1 MKYKVGD
8 GMPFEN
14 EFASYEPLRRILENE
29 KVKQFQN
36 RMKLRDSSSD
46 VTQTKLSFIDIDTLQ
61 KSDCIPDMVLAID
74 GSYQCVPVRNGYPGA
89 EVGYVTVASVLMLM
103 QDIKRLSKKEFIDPK
118 KFRETEKATA
128 FDAVFPGCNI
138 IIDSEKSPKTS
149 LRKMIFEQLKNS
161 SAFSDFESLLDTYE
175 VLLQYRMDEGVTNPP
190 ANPLEALEDD
200 PIKKMHI
207 SLGEYTCSETG
218 DRLYSTDALRIH
230 ELLNTQGTSGE
241 MYGQLMLVIERL
253 WLVHLLRAFEKK
265 NWLPTLKNVAF
276 VIDGSLAV
284 YSVSAWLVKFIEK
297 EICRI
302 NELQKKITGVD
313 LMIIGLEKSGRFVEH
328 FNDLDISPE
337 GNEDMV
343 PTNSVFLLNDAYIK
357 KNIIFSQ
364 SSKQYG
370 KDTYFGRKF
379 FCKTKNGYKLVPQ
392 LACFNDAQRDITTA
406 NIPQFP
412 RLGDICVLLNDLISN
427 RYPNSINPLISA
439 HAEAAI
445 PLALGKKMFEEIAQE
460 LRKRGLAS

>member
-1 MKYKVGD
+1 
-8 GMPFEN
+8 MPFEN

-29 KVKQFQN
+29 KVIQLQK
-36 RMKLRDSSSD
+36 RMKLRESSESA
-46 VTQTKLSFIDIDTLQ
+46 QMQLPFINIETLQ

-89 EVGYVTVASVLMLM
+89 EVGYVTVASVLVLM
-103 QDIKRLSKKEFIDPK
+103 KDIKRLSKKEFIDPK

-138 IIDSEKSPKTS
+138 IIDNEKGPINS

-175 VLLQYRMDEGVTNPP
+175 VLLKYRIDEGITNLP
-190 ANPLEALEDD
+190 ANPLEVLEDD
-200 PIKKMHI
+200 PSKKMQI
-207 SLGEYTCSETG
+207 SLGEYTCDETG
-218 DRLYSTDALRIH
+218 ERLYSTDALRIH
-230 ELLNTQGTSGE
+230 ELLNTQGATSGE
-241 MYGQLMLVIERL
+241 MYGQLMSVIERL

-284 YSVSAWLVKFIEK
+284 YSVSAWLVKFVEK

-302 NELQKKITGVD
+302 NELQKKVTNTD

-328 FNDLDISPE
+328 LNDIDISPE
-337 GNEDMV
+337 GNQDRI
-343 PTNSVFLLNDAYIK
+343 PNNSVFLLNDKYIK
-357 KNIIFSQ
+357 ENIIFSQ
-364 SSKQYG
+364 SSKPYG

-379 FCKTKNGYKLVPQ
+379 FCKTKNGYKLVSQ
-392 LACFNDAQRDITTA
+392 LASFSDSQRDINTA
-406 NIPQFP
+406 SISQFP
-412 RLGDICVLLNDLISN
+412 RLGDACMLLNDLISN

-445 PLALGKKMFEEIAQE
+445 PLTLGKKMFDEIAQE
-460 LRKRGLAS
+460 LRKRGVAEC

>member
-1 MKYKVGD
+1 
-8 GMPFEN
+8 MPFEN

-29 KVKQFQN
+29 KVTQLQK
-36 RMKLRDSSSD
+36 RMKLRDSSLDAQHSKTPLID
-46 VTQTKLSFIDIDTLQ
+46 VTELQ
-61 KSDCIPDMVLAID
+61 NSDYIPDMVLAID
-74 GSYQCVPVRNGYPGA
+74 GGYQCVPVRNGYPGA

-138 IIDSEKSPKTS
+138 IIDTENNPRAS
-149 LRKMIFEQLKNS
+149 LRRMIFEQLKNS

-175 VLLQYRMDEGVTNPP
+175 VLLKYRIDEGITNPP
-190 ANPLEALEDD
+190 ANPLADLEDD
-200 PIKKMHI
+200 PTKKMQI
-207 SLGEYTCSETG
+207 SLGTYICRETG
-218 DRLYSTDALRIH
+218 EQLYSTDALRIH
-230 ELLNTQGTSGE
+230 ELQNTQGTSGE

-276 VIDGSLAV
+276 VMDGSLAV
-284 YSVSAWLVKFIEK
+284 YSVSAWLVRFIEK
-297 EICRI
+297 EVCRI
-302 NELQKKITGVD
+302 NELQKKFTGND

-328 FNDLDISPE
+328 FNEIDTSPE
-337 GNEDMV
+337 GNEDIV
-343 PTNSVFLLNDAYIK
+343 PNNSVLLLNDAYIK
-357 KNIIFSQ
+357 NNIVLSK
-364 SSKQYG
+364 SSKPYG

-379 FCKTKNGYKLVPQ
+379 FYKTKNGYKLVPQ
-392 LACFNDAQRDITTA
+392 LACFNDIQRDISTA
-406 NIPQFP
+406 NISQFP
-412 RLGDICVLLNDLISN
+412 RLGDACALLNDLISN

-445 PLALGKKMFEEIAQE
+445 PLTLGKKMFEEIAQE
-460 LRKRGLAS
+460 LRKRGATS

>member
-1 MKYKVGD
+1 
-8 GMPFEN
+8 MPFEN

-29 KVKQFQN
+29 KVIQLQK
-36 RMKLRDSSSD
+36 RMKLRNSSLDTPQS
-46 VTQTKLSFIDIDTLQ
+46 KLPLIDIDTLQ
-61 KSDCIPDMVLAID
+61 KGDCIPDMILAID

-138 IIDSEKSPKTS
+138 IIEAEKSPRTS
-149 LRKMIFEQLKNS
+149 LRRMIFDQLKNS

-175 VLLQYRMDEGVTNPP
+175 VLLKYRIDEGVTNPP
-190 ANPLEALEDD
+190 ANPLETLEDD
-200 PIKKMHI
+200 PAQKMQI
-207 SLGEYTCSETG
+207 SLGEYVCGETG
-218 DRLYSTDALRIH
+218 EHLYSTDALRIH
-230 ELLNTQGTSGE
+230 ELLNPQGTSGE

-284 YSVSAWLVKFIEK
+284 YSVSAWLVKFIER
-297 EICRI
+297 EVCRI

-313 LMIIGLEKSGRFVEH
+313 LMIIGLEKNGRFVEH

-337 GNEDMV
+337 GNEDII
-343 PTNSVFLLNDAYIK
+343 PNNSVLLLDDAYIK
-357 KNIIFSQ
+357 NNIIFSK
-364 SSKQYG
+364 SSKPYG

-379 FCKTKNGYKLVPQ
+379 FYKTKNGYKLVPQ
-392 LACFNDAQRDITTA
+392 LAFFNDAQKDISTA
-406 NIPQFP
+406 NISQFP
-412 RLGDICVLLNDLISN
+412 RLGDTCVLLNDLISN

-445 PLALGKKMFEEIAQE
+445 PLTLGKKMFEEIAQE
-460 LRKRGLAS
+460 LRKRSETS

>member
-1 MKYKVGD
+1 
-8 GMPFEN
+8 MPFEN

-29 KVKQFQN
+29 KVTQLQN
-36 RMKLRDSSSD
+36 RMKLRNYSD
-46 VTQTKLSFIDIDTLQ
+46 VSQRQLPFIDINTLQ

-74 GSYQCVPVRNGYPGA
+74 GSYQCVSVRNGYPGA

-103 QDIKRLSKKEFIDPK
+103 KDIKQLSKKEFINPR

-138 IIDSEKSPKTS
+138 IIDNEKSPKTS
-149 LRKMIFEQLKNS
+149 LRKVIYEQLKNS

-175 VLLQYRMDEGVTNPP
+175 VLLKYRMDEGITNPP
-190 ANPLEALEDD
+190 VNPLEALEDD
-200 PIKKMHI
+200 LSKKMQI
-207 SLGEYTCSETG
+207 SLGEYTCNETG
-218 DRLYSTDALRIH
+218 ERLYSTDALRIH
-230 ELLNTQGTSGE
+230 ELLNTQGATSGE
-241 MYGQLMLVIERL
+241 MYGQLMSIIERL

-276 VIDGSLAV
+276 VLDGSLAV

-302 NELQKKITGVD
+302 NELQKKLTNTD

-328 FNDLDISPE
+328 FNDIDVSPE
-337 GNEDMV
+337 GNEDRV
-343 PTNSVFLLNDAYIK
+343 PNNSVFLLNDKYIK
-357 KNIIFSQ
+357 ENIIFSQ
-364 SSKQYG
+364 SSKSYG

-392 LACFNDAQRDITTA
+392 LASFSASQRNINTA
-406 NIPQFP
+406 NISQFP
-412 RLGDICVLLNDLISN
+412 RLGDACMLLNDLISN

-445 PLALGKKMFEEIAQE
+445 PLTLGKKMFDEIAQE
-460 LRKRGLAS
+460 LRKRGMTEC

>member
-1 MKYKVGD
+1 
-8 GMPFEN
+8 MPFEN

-29 KVKQFQN
+29 KVTQLQK
-36 RMKLRDSSSD
+36 RMKLRDSSDASKS
-46 VTQTKLSFIDIDTLQ
+46 QLPFINIDTLQ

-138 IIDSEKSPKTS
+138 IIDNEKSAKTS
-149 LRKMIFEQLKNS
+149 LRKMIFEQLKHS

-175 VLLQYRMDEGVTNPP
+175 VLLKFRIDEGITNPP

-200 PIKKMHI
+200 PSKKMQI
-207 SLGEYTCSETG
+207 SLGEYTCTETG
-218 DRLYSTDALRIH
+218 ERLYSTDALRIH
-230 ELLNTQGTSGE
+230 ELLNIQGATSGE
-241 MYGQLMLVIERL
+241 MYGQLMSVIERL

-276 VIDGSLAV
+276 VLDGSLAV

-302 NELQKKITGVD
+302 NELQKKITGTD

-328 FNDLDISPE
+328 FNGIDVSPE
-337 GNEDMV
+337 GNEDRV
-343 PTNSVFLLNDAYIK
+343 PNNSVFLLNDKYIK
-357 KNIIFSQ
+357 ENIIFSQ
-364 SSKQYG
+364 SSKPYG

-392 LACFNDAQRDITTA
+392 LASFNDLQKDISTA
-406 NIPQFP
+406 NLSQFP
-412 RLGDICVLLNDLISN
+412 RLGDACVLLNDLISN

-445 PLALGKKMFEEIAQE
+445 PLTLGKKMFEEIAQE
-460 LRKRGLAS
+460 LRKRGATPC